1 MKNSTFF
8 FNRCFDKTRLKN
20 FILWFFNKYGA
31 NETIKLVENLKNVG
45 FEYATKTGISLGIDD
60 LKIPL
65 IKSNNIKETEE
76 KIKKIEFN
84 FQKGN
89 LTEIERKQQFIE
101 EWIFASDKLKTSVVQ
116 FFKATNI
123 FNSIYMI
130 AFSGAR
136 GNISQVRQLIGM
148 RGLMVDPQG
157 EVLEFPIRSN
167 FREGLNL
174 TEYII
179 SCYGARKG
187 VVDTALRTA
196 TSGYLTRRLVD
207 VTQHV
212 IIGKH
217 NCKTTHG
224 IKFVS
229 LIDGNKILL
238 PLKNRLVGRIL
249 LNDVF
254 ETCKKTKKK
263 KKIGEK
269 NQEISSKLAL
279 KLTRSKKSIVLRSP
293 LCCSSK
299 NFICQLCYGWSLAHS
314 KIVSIGEAVGV
325 LAAQSI
331 GEPGTQLTMRTFHT
345 GGIFTGGIIDQIYAP
360 FNGKIEYL
368 DILQGKLIRTLN
380 GQIGFLS
387 KIKGRIQIKRQKKRN
402 LKLVKEIFQNFSIS
416 KQLKRNL
423 LPYKNNLLITSQ
435 IRKIESKLNLIK
447 SSSNSFLLFN
457 TPIYTI
463 FFIRNKC
470 FIHEKTLI
478 AELSSPSFF
487 KKNQQETEQE
497 IFAPESGQIFFENL
511 ILIEKINKDGIIQKK
526 TYGLGSI
533 WLIAGFFINNL
544 FGQKGFPIHG
554 DFLEVGSTTHK
565 IQIIIERNFKVDVQ
579 LFYLYKK
586 ISNFN
591 KRFFSIKNKNYLTKK
606 KIFSNIFL
614 SRSIFSLNFVKVNYK
629 SFKYFILVS
638 FQIFRPNLIFY
649 YELKFFN
656 YSYKI
661 YFKPVNNFQQIGL
674 NFSFSTNNKQF
685 PIVSKIYNSK
695 SNFLFYNILNQKNE
709 INKKFFVQLT
719 ICEAIKSKLQKPII
733 SRKKE
738 LISLKDIMKYYYWL
752 NFIDSNLLKNKE
764 LNIYNW
770 LYYLKKYRE
779 HSLDFE
785 LKSSLRES
793 KKYLSNFNFFDISL
807 KSKNKEKNF
816 FLKTYLAPLNNK
828 KFRCNFTK
836 ITSNKVLT
844 KLIWLSHYQICFNLI
859 NRQGLLYFQLFNSYQ
874 LINYSSIKLQSKI
887 NSPINLNNYQNLK
900 YFISLKINQNIFFFP
915 FFQKKISK
923 KKNLKPVLFY
933 LNNFKNNHYFYII
946 RYFLLLN
953 KQEYH
958 SIYLSKKSNIN
969 TKDKL
974 KIGYKTRFRSDII
987 PSLNYKD
994 KNLIFLAS
1002 QQNSFQKKIS
1012 TLFNIGYQSNLKNK
1026 QLFLTWVCFTP
1037 INYFLEKYNN
1047 LLKLGSFFSSGIRF
1061 DNQEIII
1068 DIIYLKRKKLKLN
1081 HFWKNQLKLS
1091 SNFNWINNKKVRFK
1105 QKVKIISKLII
1116 FKKSLINPSN
1126 CFKNPFLNST
1136 LSNKLFF
1143 QLLVLNIK
1151 KKYYNFFKKKSFKS
1165 KIFKN
1170 PIKFNYLSNIFSDK
1184 IFLKTEYIINTV
1196 ISINCNQKFF
1206 IFLESYNPIFKK
1218 YENHQVQTNELTNSN
1233 KHLLFNNFLKRINF
1247 TLIKKFDFNLL
1258 NNQIAKNQKLIKIF
1272 HLYSEPDYFKSEVN
1286 IKFLIK
1292 YKGGEFIRTKTNL
1305 KKIDCILINRLNL
1318 KIFFINLNSKKSSVS
1333 QLIVGNFIRYG
1344 DKIDTKKIVIES
1356 GQIIYID
1363 NNKFII
1369 RRATPFL
1376 LTARSILNVNQN
1388 EVVKKNSRLF
1398 KFLYHKI
1405 KTGDIIQ
1412 GIPKIEEL
1420 FEARITRSGIPLLTN
1435 LHYQCKKVF
1444 KYYSLQFSIYK
1455 ATQKS
1460 FEFIQKLI
1468 IDEIQKI
1475 YCSQGVYIADKHLE
1489 IVVRQMTSKVQIIE
1503 GGKTGLLC
1511 GELIEFDWAYLINKQ
1526 LKRQEILY
1534 EPIIL
1539 GITKSCLE
1547 TESFISAASFQETTR
1562 ILSKAAIQ
1570 NKIDFIRG
1578 LKQNVILGS
1587 LIPAGTGFFSPLYF
1601 KSIQD

>member
-31 NETIKLVENLKNVG
+31 NETVKLVENLKNVG

-65 IKSNNIKETEE
+65 IKSKNIKETEE

-101 EWIFASDKLKTSVVQ
+101 EWNFASDKLKTSVVQ

-212 IIGKH
+212 IIGKQ

-224 IKFVS
+224 IKFAS
-229 LIDGNKILL
+229 LIDENKIIL

-249 LNDVF
+249 LEDIF
-254 ETCKKTKKK
+254 ETCKKTKRK

-279 KLTRSKKSIVLRSP
+279 TLTQSKKSILLRSP

-314 KIVSIGEAVGV
+314 TIVSIGEAVGV

-423 LPYKNNLLITSQ
+423 LPYKNNLLITLQ

-470 FIHEKTLI
+470 FIREKTLI

-487 KKNQQETEQE
+487 KKKQQETEQE
-497 IFAPESGQIFFENL
+497 IVAPESGQIFFENL
-511 ILIEKINKDGIIQKK
+511 ILIEKINKDGIVQKR

-544 FGQKGFPIHG
+544 FGKKGFPIHG
-554 DFLEVGSTTHK
+554 DFLDVGSTTHK
-565 IQIIIERNFKVDVQ
+565 IQILIERNFKIDVQ
-579 LFYLYKK
+579 IFYLYKK

-591 KRFFSIKNKNYLTKK
+591 KRFFSIRNKKSLTTK
-606 KIFSNIFL
+606 KIFGNIFL
-614 SRSIFSLNFVKVNYK
+614 SRSIFSLNFVKVYYQ
-629 SFKYFILVS
+629 SFKYFLLLS
-638 FQIFRPNLIFY
+638 FHIFRPNLICY
-649 YELKFFN
+649 YRPKFFN
-656 YSYKI
+656 YSKKL
-661 YFKPVNNFQQIGL
+661 YFEPVKNWQQIGL

-685 PIVSKIYNSK
+685 PIFSNIYNSK
-695 SNFLFYNILNQKNE
+695 SNFLFYNILNTKKE

-719 ICEAIKSKLQKPII
+719 ICETIKSKFQKPII

-738 LISLKDIMKYYYWL
+738 VISFKDIMKYHYWL
-752 NFIDSNLLKNKE
+752 IFLDSNLLKNKE
-764 LNIYNW
+764 LKIYSW

-779 HSLDFE
+779 QNLDLE
-785 LKSSLRES
+785 LKTSLIES
-793 KKYLSNFNFFDISL
+793 RKYLANLNFSNSSL
-807 KSKNKEKNF
+807 KSKNIEQKI
-816 FLKTYLAPLNNK
+816 FLKHYIAPLNNN
-828 KFRCNFTK
+828 KFRFNSTK
-836 ITSNKVLT
+836 IKSNKVLT
-844 KLIWLSHYQICFNLI
+844 KLIWLAHYQICFNLV

-874 LINYSSIKLQSKI
+874 LINYSSIKLKSQI
-887 NSPINLNNYQNLK
+887 NSSANLNNYQNLTD
-900 YFISLKINQNIFFFP
+900 FIHLKIKQNIFFFS
-915 FFQKKISK
+915 FFQKNFSK
-923 KKNLKPVLFY
+923 KKNLKPALFY
-933 LNNFKNNHYFYII
+933 LNNFNNFRNNPYFYII
-946 RYFLLLN
+946 QYFLFLN

-958 SIYLSKKSNIN
+958 SIYLLKKSNLKN
-969 TKDKL
+969 REKL
-974 KIGYKTRFRSDII
+974 KIGYKTKFRLNII

-994 KNLIFLAS
+994 KNRILFD
-1002 QQNSFQKKIS
+1002 FQKNFS
-1012 TLFNIGYQSNLKNK
+1012 TIFNIDYQSNLKNK

-1037 INYFLEKYNN
+1037 INSFLEKYNT

-1105 QKVKIISKLII
+1105 RKVKIISKLLI
-1116 FKKSLINPSN
+1116 FKKSLINPPN
-1126 CFKNPFLNST
+1126 YFKNEFLNIT
-1136 LSNKLFF
+1136 LSNQLFF
-1143 QLLVLNIK
+1143 KLLALNIK
-1151 KKYYNFFKKKSFKS
+1151 KKYYHFFKKKPIKS
-1165 KIFKN
+1165 KILKN
-1170 PIKFNYLSNIFSDK
+1170 PIKFNSLSNLFLDK

-1196 ISINCNQKFF
+1196 ISIHCNQNFS
-1206 IFLESYNPIFKK
+1206 IFLGSYNPIFKK
-1218 YENHQVQTNELTNSN
+1218 YENHQVQTNKLNNYDTY
-1233 KHLLFNNFLKRINF
+1233 LLFNNFLKRINF

-1258 NNQIAKNQKLIKIF
+1258 NNQITKNQKLIKIF
-1272 HLYSEPDYFKSEVN
+1272 HLYSELDYFKSEVN
-1286 IKFLIK
+1286 IKFLIN
-1292 YKGGEFIRTKTNL
+1292 YKGGELIRTKKNIN
-1305 KKIDCILINRLNL
+1305 KIDYILINRLNL
-1318 KIFFINLNSKKSSVS
+1318 KIFFINPNSKNSSVS
-1333 QLIVGNFIRYG
+1333 HLVVGNFIRYG
-1344 DKIDTKKIVIES
+1344 DKIDNKKIAIES

-1369 RRATPFL
+1369 RVATPFL
-1376 LTARSILNVNQN
+1376 LTARSILNVHQN

-1405 KTGDIIQ
+1405 KTGDIVQ

-1435 LHYQCKKVF
+1435 LHHQCKKVF
-1444 KYYSLQFSIYK
+1444 KYYSLQFSVYK

-1503 GGKTGLLC
+1503 GGKTGLLS
-1511 GELIEFDWAYLINKQ
+1511 GELIEFDWAYLINKK

>member
-20 FILWFFNKYGA
+20 FILWFFNQYGA
-31 NETIKLVENLKNVG
+31 NETVKLVENLKNVG
-45 FEYATKTGISLGIDD
+45 FEYSTKTGISLGIDD

-65 IKSNNIKETEE
+65 IKSKNIKETEE
-76 KIKKIEFN
+76 KIKQIEFN
-84 FQKGN
+84 YQKGD

-101 EWIFASDKLKTSVVQ
+101 EWNFASDKLKTSVVQ

-157 EVLEFPIRSN
+157 QVLEFPIRSN

-212 IIGKH
+212 IIGKQ
-217 NCKTTHG
+217 NCKTIHG
-224 IKFVS
+224 IQFTS

-238 PLKNRLVGRIL
+238 PLKNRIVGRIL
-249 LNDVF
+249 LDDIF
-254 ETCKKTKKK
+254 ETCKKTKRKI
-263 KKIGEK
+263 KIGRK
-269 NQEISSKLAL
+269 NQEISSTLAL
-279 KLTRSKKSIVLRSP
+279 KLTSSKKSILVRSP

-299 NFICQLCYGWSLAHS
+299 NFICQLCYGWSLAHNR
-314 KIVSIGEAVGV
+314 IVSIGEAIGV

-345 GGIFTGGIIDQIYAP
+345 GGIFTGGFIDQIYAP
-360 FNGKIEYL
+360 FDGKIEYL

-387 KIKGRIQIKRQKKRN
+387 KSKGRIQINRQKKRN
-402 LKLVKEIFQNFSIS
+402 LKLVKETFQNFSIS

-423 LPYKNNLLITSQ
+423 LPYKTNLLITLQ

-447 SSSNSFLLFN
+447 ISSNSFLLFN

-470 FIHEKTLI
+470 FIREKTLI

-487 KKNQQETEQE
+487 KKKQQETEQE
-497 IFAPESGQIFFENL
+497 IVAPESGQIFFENL
-511 ILIEKINKDGIIQKK
+511 ILIEKINKDGIVQKR

-554 DFLEVGSTTHK
+554 DFLDVGSTTHK
-565 IQIIIERNFKVDVQ
+565 IQIIIERNFKIDLQ
-579 LFYLYKK
+579 IFYLYKK

-591 KRFFSIKNKNYLTKK
+591 KRFFSIKNKKSLITN
-606 KIFSNIFL
+606 KIFGNIFL
-614 SRSIFSLNFVKVNYK
+614 SRSLFSLNFVKVYYQ
-629 SFKYFILVS
+629 SFKYFILLS
-638 FQIFRPNLIFY
+638 FYIFRPNLIFY

-656 YSYKI
+656 YSYKV
-661 YFKPVNNFQQIGL
+661 YFEPLKNWQQIGL
-674 NFSFSTNNKQF
+674 NFSFSTTNKQF

-695 SNFLFYNILNQKNE
+695 SNFLFYNILNTKKE

-719 ICEAIKSKLQKPII
+719 ICETIKSKFQKPII

-738 LISLKDIMKYYYWL
+738 LISLKEIMKYHYWL

-764 LNIYNW
+764 LKIYSW

-779 HSLDFE
+779 QNLDLE
-785 LKSSLRES
+785 LKTSLIES
-793 KKYLSNFNFFDISL
+793 RKYLTNLNFFDISL
-807 KSKNKEKNF
+807 KSKNIEQKI
-816 FLKTYLAPLNNK
+816 FLKHYIAPLNNNT
-828 KFRCNFTK
+828 FRFNSTK
-836 ITSNKVLT
+836 IKSNKALN
-844 KLIWLSHYQICFNLI
+844 KLIWLANYQICFNLV

-874 LINYSSIKLQSKI
+874 LINYSIKNLKLKR
-887 NSPINLNNYQNLK
+887 NFLINLKIEQNN
-900 YFISLKINQNIFFFP
+900 FFFL
-915 FFQKKISK
+915 FFQKNLSNKN
-923 KKNLKPVLFY
+923 NLKPVLFG
-933 LNNFKNNHYFYII
+933 LNNLKEYKNNYYSYISQ
-946 RYFLLLN
+946 YFLFLN
-953 KQEYH
+953 QKEYR
-958 SIYLSKKSNIN
+958 SIYIPKKSNIN
-969 TKDKL
+969 YREKL
-974 KIGYKTRFRSDII
+974 KIGYNTRFRLDII
-987 PSLNYKD
+987 PSLNYKNKKLVSLCFQENFFK
-994 KNLIFLAS
+994 KNFSA
-1002 QQNSFQKKIS
+1002 F
-1012 TLFNIGYQSNLKNK
+1012 FNINNQSSLKNK
-1026 QLFLTWVCFTP
+1026 QLFLTWVCFIP

-1047 LLKLGSFFSSGIRF
+1047 LLKFGSLFSNGIRF

-1068 DIIYLKRKKLKLN
+1068 DIIYLKNKRLKLN
-1081 HFWKNQLKLS
+1081 QFWKNQLKFS
-1091 SNFNWINNKKVRFK
+1091 YNFSWINNKQLRFK
-1105 QKVKIISKLII
+1105 KKVKIVSKLII
-1116 FKKSLINPSN
+1116 FKKSLINPKN
-1126 CFKNPFLNST
+1126 YFKNKFLNIT
-1136 LSNKLFF
+1136 FSNKLFF
-1143 QLLVLNIK
+1143 DLISLNIK
-1151 KKYYNFFKKKSFKS
+1151 KNYYNFFKKKPIQS
-1165 KIFKN
+1165 KILKN
-1170 PIKFNYLSNIFSDK
+1170 PIKLNYLSTKFLDK
-1184 IFLKTEYIINTV
+1184 IFLKTEYILNNIL
-1196 ISINCNQKFF
+1196 SINCNQNFFVFIGSYHPILKNYKTQPNKFKNYDQYF
-1206 IFLESYNPIFKK
+1206 
-1218 YENHQVQTNELTNSN
+1218 
-1233 KHLLFNNFLKRINF
+1233 LFNNFLKGINF
-1247 TLIKKFDFNLL
+1247 TLIKKFNLTLL
-1258 NNQIAKNQKLIKIF
+1258 NNSINQKQKLIKIF
-1272 HLYSEPDYFKSEVN
+1272 HLYSEPYCFKNELH
-1286 IKFLIK
+1286 IKLYIK
-1292 YKGGEFIRTKTNL
+1292 YKDGEIVRTKNNT
-1305 KKIDCILINRLNL
+1305 KKFDYILINRLNL
-1318 KIFFINLNSKKSSVS
+1318 KLFLLKSNSKKSDINNLV
-1333 QLIVGNFIRYG
+1333 IGNFIRYG
-1344 DKIDTKKIVIES
+1344 DKINNKTAIFES

-1363 NNKFII
+1363 HKQLII
-1369 RRATPFL
+1369 RLATPFL
-1376 LTARSILNVNQN
+1376 LTARSILNVQQN

-1420 FEARITRSGIPLLTN
+1420 FEARTTRSGIPLLTN

-1444 KYYSLQFSIYK
+1444 RTYSLKFSIYK

-1489 IVVRQMTSKVQIIE
+1489 IVVRQMTSKVQILE
-1503 GGKTGLLC
+1503 GGNTGLLC
-1511 GELIEFDWAYLINKQ
+1511 GELIEFDWAYLINKK

-1578 LKQNVILGS
+1578 LKQNVILGN

-1601 KSIQD
+1601 KSLKD

>member
-31 NETIKLVENLKNVG
+31 NETVKLVENLKNVG

-65 IKSNNIKETEE
+65 IKSENIKETEE
-76 KIKKIEFN
+76 KIKKIELN

-101 EWIFASDKLKTSVVQ
+101 EWNFASDKLKTSVVQ

-212 IIGKH
+212 IIGKQ

-224 IKFVS
+224 IKFAS
-229 LIDGNKILL
+229 LIDGNKIIL

-249 LNDVF
+249 LDDIF
-254 ETCKKTKKK
+254 ETCKKTKRK

-279 KLTRSKKSIVLRSP
+279 KLTRSKKSILLRSP

-314 KIVSIGEAVGV
+314 TIVSIGEAVGV

-387 KIKGRIQIKRQKKRN
+387 KIKGRIQIKRQKKTN
-402 LKLVKEIFQNFSIS
+402 LKLVKETFQNFSIS

-435 IRKIESKLNLIK
+435 IHKIESKFNLIK

-470 FIHEKTLI
+470 FIREKTLI

-487 KKNQQETEQE
+487 KKKQQETEQE

-511 ILIEKINKDGIIQKK
+511 ILIEKINKDGIVQKR

-544 FGQKGFPIHG
+544 FEQKGFPIHG
-554 DFLEVGSTTHK
+554 DFLDVGSTTHK
-565 IQIIIERNFKVDVQ
+565 IQIIIERNFKIDVQ

-591 KRFFSIKNKNYLTKK
+591 KRFFSLKNKKSLIKNQ
-606 KIFSNIFL
+606 IFGNIFL
-614 SRSIFSLNFVKVNYK
+614 SRSIFSLNFVKIYYQ
-629 SFKYFILVS
+629 SFKYFILLS

-661 YFKPVNNFQQIGL
+661 YFKPLNNWQQIGL

-685 PIVSKIYNSK
+685 PIVSKSYNSK
-695 SNFLFYNILNQKNE
+695 SNFLFYNILNTKKE

-719 ICEAIKSKLQKPII
+719 ICEAIKSKFQKPII

-764 LNIYNW
+764 LKIYSW

-779 HSLDFE
+779 QNLDFE
-785 LKSSLRES
+785 LESSLIES
-793 KKYLSNFNFFDISL
+793 IKYLSNLNFFDISL
-807 KSKNKEKNF
+807 KSKNIEKKL
-816 FLKTYLAPLNNK
+816 FLKYYLIPLNNK
-828 KFRCNFTK
+828 KFKFNSTK
-836 ITSNKVLT
+836 IQSNKVLT
-844 KLIWLSHYQICFNLI
+844 KLIWLSHYQICFNLV
-859 NRQGLLYFQLFNSYQ
+859 NRQGLVYFQLFNSYQ
-874 LINYSSIKLQSKI
+874 LIKDSSIKYYSQI
-887 NSPINLNNYQNLK
+887 NSSVNLNNYQNLK
-900 YFISLKINQNIFFFP
+900 YFIHLKIKQNIFFFP
-915 FFQKKISK
+915 FFQKNFSK
-923 KKNLKPVLFY
+923 KKNLKPALFD

-946 RYFLLLN
+946 QYFLFLN
-953 KQEYH
+953 KQEHH
-958 SIYLSKKSNIN
+958 SIYVSKQSNIN
-969 TKDKL
+969 NREKL

-994 KNLIFLAS
+994 KNLISLE
-1002 QQNSFQKKIS
+1002 FQKNFS
-1012 TLFNIGYQSNLKNK
+1012 TLFNRDYQSNLKSK

-1091 SNFNWINNKKVRFK
+1091 SNFNWINNKKIRFK
-1105 QKVKIISKLII
+1105 KKVKIISKLII
-1116 FKKSLINPSN
+1116 FKKSLTNPSN
-1126 CFKNPFLNST
+1126 YFKNPFLNIT

-1143 QLLVLNIK
+1143 QLLAFNIK
-1151 KKYYNFFKKKSFKS
+1151 KKYYNSFKKKSLKS
-1165 KIFKN
+1165 TILKN
-1170 PIKFNYLSNIFSDK
+1170 PIKFNSLSKIFSDK

-1196 ISINCNQKFF
+1196 ISIHCNQNFF
-1206 IFLESYNPIFKK
+1206 IFLGSYNPILKK
-1218 YENHQVQTNELTNSN
+1218 YENHQVQNNELNN
-1233 KHLLFNNFLKRINF
+1233 YDKYLLFHNFLKQINF
-1247 TLIKKFDFNLL
+1247 TLLKKFDYNLL
-1258 NNQIAKNQKLIKIF
+1258 NNQITKNQKLIKIL
-1272 HLYSEPDYFKSEVN
+1272 HLYSEPDYFKSEIN

-1292 YKGGEFIRTKTNL
+1292 YKGGELIRTKKNI
-1305 KKIDCILINRLNL
+1305 KQIDYILINRLNL
-1318 KIFFINLNSKKSSVS
+1318 KLFFINLNLKKSSVNH
-1333 QLIVGNFIRYG
+1333 LIVGNFIRYG
-1344 DKIDTKKIVIES
+1344 DKIDNKKITIES

-1369 RRATPFL
+1369 RIATPFL
-1376 LTARSILNVNQN
+1376 LTARSILNVHQN

-1405 KTGDIIQ
+1405 KTGDIVQ

-1511 GELIEFDWAYLINKQ
+1511 GELIEFDWAYLINKK